1 VPGWDEALAGGAAR
15 PRRESNGVGIAGF
28 VCGLI
33 SLVLA
38 VIPLIFFFVSIPTG
52 IAGVILSVI
61 GRRRAAE
68 GAPSGDLCGRAG
80 ARHREPRLDVPLVRR
95 RLLST

>member
-1 VPGWDEALAGGAAR
+1 MPEWDEVLPGGAAP
-15 PRRESNGVGIAGF
+15 PRREGNGVGIAGF

-38 VIPLIFFFVSIPTG
+38 VIPIIFFFVSVPTG
-52 IAGVILSVI
+52 VAGVILSVM

-68 GAPSGDLCGRAG
+68 GAPSGDLSTAG
-80 ARHREPRLDVPLVRR
+80 LV
-95 RLLST
+95 LSIVSLSWTFLWFVAVF

>member
-1 VPGWDEALAGGAAR
+1 MPEWNDVFPGSPATSR
-15 PRRESNGVGIAGF
+15 PASNGVGIAGF

-52 IAGVILSVI
+52 IAGVILSVM

-68 GAPSGDLCGRAG
+68 GAPSGDLSTAG
-80 ARHREPRLDVPLVRR
+80 LV
-95 RLLST
+95 LGIVSLAWTFLWFVAVF